1 MSPRPRL
8 ATAHEWGIPG
18 AVPHSLRRGGWGAGW
33 GDAASTAHNVQIG
46 SSIAT
51 PVITGAVGASAA
63 SAAAAGGSAA
73 ILGMAPALALP
84 IIGAALVGVT
94 ILVTELIKNS
104 GCGQTCIQTSQ
115 WANQAADALQK
126 NSDAYFALPVPRPLE
141 AQLVALQNFDAI
153 WAQLSQM
160 CGDPQWGDAGKRC
173 ISDRQRGACTWKQNR
188 SGGHPGE
195 PAIGECWNWF
205 NGYRDPI
212 ANDPNVGSSAA
223 GALDSVFG
231 NGSGGSLLPLLAI
244 GGLLAVAAVL

>member
-18 AVPHSLRRGGWGAGW
+18 AVPHSLRRGGWG
-33 GDAASTAHNVQIG
+33 DAQSTAHNVQIG

-51 PVITGAVGASAA
+51 PVITGAIGASAA
-63 SAAAAGGSAA
+63 SAAAAGGSAV

-153 WAQLSQM
+153 WAQLKQM
-160 CGDPQWGDAGKRC
+160 CGDPQWGDAGRRC
-173 ISDRQRGACTWKQNR
+173 ISDRERGACVWHQNR

-195 PAIGECWNWF
+195 PAMGECWNWF
-205 NGYRDPI
+205 VGYRDPI
-212 ANDPNVGSSAA
+212 ANDPNVGSAA
-223 GALDSVFG
+223 SGALDSILG
-231 NGSGGSLLPLLAI
+231 NDAGGSSILPLLAI
-244 GGLLAVAAVL
+244 AGLVLAAVAL